1 MAVGE
6 PRPGEPGPA
15 PGPPWNPRGTKVEP
29 AGRLPL
35 RLASSPLLS
44 SQAAAG
50 GGARRCRAAGGRR
63 FLSQP
68 FRRRHARPG
77 PARTCPALPCPAPLS
92 PRRARL
98 GAPFP
103 RCRGWAGTGGEV
115 RGVGEIPSRGSKSR
129 GGREGVHGE
138 SGAPPAEVAPL
149 EPGAGAG
156 AGPLGLWRGCASRRA
171 VGSGNAE
178 PGGGCWPRGGRQ
190 SPGRPRPGPVPCV
203 LPPLPPPASVDA
215 AIRRARAVNPDLP
228 TGVRGE
234 HKLCSR
240 PGAFSFYERATFD

>member
-1 MAVGE
+1 ME
-6 PRPGEPGPA
+6 PPRDQGRAGGAAAAA
-15 PGPPWNPRGTKVEP
+15 P
-29 AGRLPL
+29 RLL
-35 RLASSPLLS
+35 SSPLRQPRVAVPGAAVRRGDGGS
-44 SQAAAG
+44 SRSPSAAG
-50 GGARRCRAAGGRR
+50 T
-63 FLSQP
+63 
-68 FRRRHARPG
+68 PG
-77 PARTCPALPCPAPLS
+77 PARRGPALPCPAPLS

-115 RGVGEIPSRGSKSR
+115 RGVGEIPSRGSNSR